1 VSAKETC
8 PLRVALLNMIA
19 AGERVPHLEV
29 CEDCAAFVAAATE
42 AVTAFD
48 DRRDVERAV
57 EARVDAI
64 LADTPPRHWGS
75 AIIASPELRRSV
87 VIRDL
92 VRRAYAMD
100 GSNARRALDL
110 TEAAITICDAMI
122 ASGQPPSMEL
132 RFLALKEHSIA
143 LHRMGRFD
151 DSIVALGR
159 AWPIASQT
167 QDSERDRAV
176 LSLCAAIVYAEPDVA
191 KFDEAMEFAETA
203 ASVLDVCGDER
214 RAIIARQ
221 TKAYVLQVVNRFA
234 EALPLLQSV
243 TADLDE
249 ATGESRDAA
258 VAHAQL
264 AECLVELGLHDE
276 AIEHASMAERLYVMR
291 GGVVD
296 LARAA
301 HIRARAVSALGRFA
315 DVQFEFT
322 HAADV
327 MFEAKQFNTWAIMR
341 LEYVAAALADD
352 EGADVRAELESVM
365 RVCMTLN
372 ATESTQR
379 QAFAAEAMD
388 YLRQLAIRDALTC
401 EAVDRVRAF
410 VIRNTSQ
417 PPVKFA
423 RPPGAFLM

>member
-1 VSAKETC
+1 VTDKDTC
-8 PLRVALLNMIA
+8 PLRVTLLNMIV
-19 AGERVPHLEV
+19 AGEHSPHLDV
-29 CEDCAAFVAAATE
+29 CEECAAFVAAATD
-42 AVTAFD
+42 AVTAFT
-48 DRRDVERAV
+48 DREDVERAV
-57 EARVDAI
+57 EARIDAV
-64 LADTPPRHWGS
+64 LGDTPARHWS
-75 AIIASPELRRSV
+75 SVIVATPELRRSI

-92 VRRAYAMD
+92 LRRADEFYGRDSRA
-100 GSNARRALDL
+100 ALDL
-110 TEAAITICDAMI
+110 TTAAVTVSDVMV
-122 ASGQPPSMEL
+122 ASGESPSMEL
-132 RFLALKEHSIA
+132 RFLALKEHATA
-143 LHRMGRFD
+143 LHRMGKFD
-151 DSIVALGR
+151 ESIAVLGR
-159 AWPIASQT
+159 AWPIASRT
-167 QDSERDRAV
+167 KDSERDRAV
-176 LSLCAAIVYAEPDVA
+176 LSLCAAIVYAEPDIA
-191 KFDEAMEFAETA
+191 DFDAAMEFAETA
-203 ASVLDVCGDER
+203 ASVLEVCGDER
-214 RAIIARQ
+214 RAIVARQ
-221 TKAYVLQVVNRFA
+221 TKAYVLLVMHRFA

-243 TADLDE
+243 ATDLDE

-258 VAHAQL
+258 LAHANL
-264 AECLVELGLHDE
+264 AECLVELGAHDE
-276 AIEHASMAERLYVMR
+276 AAEHASTAERLHAMC

-301 HIRARAVSALGRFA
+301 HIRARAVSALGQFA

-372 ATESTQR
+372 AKESTQR
-379 QAFAAEAMD
+379 QAFAAEALD

-410 VIRNTSQ
+410 VIRNNSQ
-417 PPVKFA
+417 APVKFA